1 MFGGGVFLH
10 VMRTVLRPTLRR
22 SVRRCTTLVTDRFA
36 LLKHEVGHCFTAETC
51 PSFKLTHFTTCR
63 LHAWARFALDEQ
75 LLHQTYKG
83 LMVRIISL
91 QYLRMESICFLELTP
106 VTCMLTNMLQAEAH
120 PDRTVR
126 RMHPNSRPLL
136 TRLRRLR
143 HAILKQPH
151 LRATHLL
158 ELHGLPLNEE
168 TGGEVVGMDFLMDI
182 MEVREELEEANNDPE
197 TLRTLRDAN
206 QQAMS
211 ELLEQLAAAFDD
223 DANSDLER
231 ARALTARLQYLHKIE
246 EEIRA
251 RTEVT

>member
-1 MFGGGVFLH
+1 
-10 VMRTVLRPTLRR
+10 
-22 SVRRCTTLVTDRFA
+22 
-36 LLKHEVGHCFTAETC
+36 
-51 PSFKLTHFTTCR
+51 
-63 LHAWARFALDEQ
+63 
-75 LLHQTYKG
+75 
-83 LMVRIISL
+83 
-91 QYLRMESICFLELTP
+91 
-106 VTCMLTNMLQAEAH
+106 MLTNVLQAEAH
-120 PDRTVR
+120 PDRHSQADASQQQAIADKASEITDAY
-126 RMHPNSRPLL
+126 
-136 TRLRRLR
+136 
-143 HAILKQPH
+143 AILKQPH

-223 DANSDLER
+223 DATSDLER

>member
-1 MFGGGVFLH
+1 M
-10 VMRTVLRPTLRR
+10 
-22 SVRRCTTLVTDRFA
+22 
-36 LLKHEVGHCFTAETC
+36 
-51 PSFKLTHFTTCR
+51 
-63 LHAWARFALDEQ
+63 
-75 LLHQTYKG
+75 
-83 LMVRIISL
+83 LMNV
-91 QYLRMESICFLELTP
+91 
-106 VTCMLTNMLQAEAH
+106 LQAEAH
-120 PDRTVR
+120 PDRHSQADASQQQAIADKASEITDAY
-126 RMHPNSRPLL
+126 
-136 TRLRRLR
+136 
-143 HAILKQPH
+143 AILKQPH

-223 DANSDLER
+223 DATSDLER

>member
-1 MFGGGVFLH
+1 
-10 VMRTVLRPTLRR
+10 
-22 SVRRCTTLVTDRFA
+22 
-36 LLKHEVGHCFTAETC
+36 
-51 PSFKLTHFTTCR
+51 
-63 LHAWARFALDEQ
+63 
-75 LLHQTYKG
+75 
-83 LMVRIISL
+83 
-91 QYLRMESICFLELTP
+91 
-106 VTCMLTNMLQAEAH
+106 MLTNMLQAEAH
-120 PDRTVR
+120 PDRHGQADASQQQAIADKASEITDAY
-126 RMHPNSRPLL
+126 
-136 TRLRRLR
+136 
-143 HAILKQPH
+143 AILKQPH